1 MPPNTDSDIAII
13 KNTLET
19 QGRNLQELS
28 GLVRQLMDMTTKVA
42 RMQERMAQ
50 HSTDIGRAFE
60 SVADV
65 RQAQEALSAQVDSA
79 ETDMRG
85 ELADLKRDVHSK
97 VAFAKGAW
105 AAASVLWVLIA
116 LLLSRQVDSVDKAG
130 DANARAAQQL
140 ERRIIVLEHR
150 AGVKTPVARQQQQD
164 DEQ

>member
-65 RQAQEALSAQVDSA
+65 RQAQEALSAKVDSA

-85 ELADLKRDVHSK
+85 ELADLRRDVHSK

-105 AAASVLWVLIA
+105 AAASVLWALIA

-140 ERRIIVLEHR
+140 ERRMIVLEHR

-164 DEQ
+164 DE